1 MYEEIRDLS
10 DLDVPNFQEV
20 NGYLVVFRYAPSE
33 EHLQILQLIY
43 WLSVSLTAPFTL
55 QTADQIILQIRA
67 MRSESDQVSCWVSGS
82 AKSCSQ

>member
-1 MYEEIRDLS
+1 MLFRS
-10 DLDVPNFQEV
+10 DVPNFQEV

-33 EHLQILQLIY
+33 EHLYVLQLIY

-55 QTADQIILQIRA
+55 QMADQIILQLRE
-67 MRSESDQVSCWVSGS
+67 MFPDQVSCWVSGP